1 MLDRLRE
8 AGARQ
13 VVYDVQF
20 TEPSDRPDDDLALYD
35 AVARTGH
42 VILATGESDGHGAHA
57 RARRRG
63 AARARGRRGG
73 RLEHVPA
80 RRRRRD
86 PPRTRASTP
95 GWRRS
100 PPSPRAARSADAR
113 RREALIDF
121 RGPPGTIPTYSF
133 VDVLRGRVGADE
145 LRGKTVV
152 VGASAPVL
160 QDVHPTSAPGEK
172 LMSGPELQANAIW
185 TAVHGNPLRRAAR
198 LGRRAAGARA
208 RRPGHA
214 RGARARPGPRRRG
227 RAARSPP
234 LYAGAAQ
241 LAFAHGSVLPV
252 AVPLTALVA
261 ALAVCVPAGAAAEI
275 AARTRTARYNAELEA
290 AVHARTAELAETQL
304 EVVVRLA
311 QAAELRDDDTGDH
324 IERMSGLCREVAL
337 ELGLSAA
344 EADLI
349 RHASV
354 LHDIGKIGVPDG
366 ILLKPGRLT
375 DDEMT
380 IMRRHV
386 LDGALLLT
394 GSDSELLQA
403 AEVIVRTHHERWD
416 GTGYPLG
423 PGR

>member
-1 MLDRLRE
+1 M
-8 AGARQ
+8 
-13 VVYDVQF
+13 
-20 TEPSDRPDDDLALYD
+20 
-35 AVARTGH
+35 
-42 VILATGESDGHGAHA
+42 
-57 RARRRG
+57 
-63 AARARGRRGG
+63 
-73 RLEHVPA
+73 
-80 RRRRRD
+80 
-86 PPRTRASTP
+86 
-95 GWRRS
+95 
-100 PPSPRAARSADAR
+100 
-113 RREALIDF
+113 
-121 RGPPGTIPTYSF
+121 
-133 VDVLRGRVGADE
+133 
-145 LRGKTVV
+145 
-152 VGASAPVL
+152 
-160 QDVHPTSAPGEK
+160 
-172 LMSGPELQANAIW
+172 
-185 TAVHGNPLRRAAR
+185 
-198 LGRRAAGARA
+198 
-208 RRPGHA
+208 
-214 RGARARPGPRRRG
+214 
-227 RAARSPP
+227 
-234 LYAGAAQ
+234 
-241 LAFAHGSVLPV
+241 LPV

-375 DDEMT
+375 DDEMA

-416 GTGYPLG
+416 GTGYPAGSPVRRSRCRAASPPSATSTTRSSTSARTSARGPSAEACAEIERGRGHHFDPQVADALLTVIARREAAAQPATRAASAASVARSASGVAALIDLEVPQQLG
-423 PGR
+423 